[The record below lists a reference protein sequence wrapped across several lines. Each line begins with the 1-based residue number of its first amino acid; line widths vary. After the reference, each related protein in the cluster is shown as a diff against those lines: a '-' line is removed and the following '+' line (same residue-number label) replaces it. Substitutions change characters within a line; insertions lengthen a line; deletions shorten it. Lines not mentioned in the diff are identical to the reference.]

1 MDIHSNDIKITLE
14 YIGNDRFE
22 RVYPGFDILYQK
34 IPIRVQF
41 VFVQLFDRLIRYEI
55 LQPFLIVIIIA
66 RKCFN
71 IVFPIR
77 NLYVICEI
85 RNVKIRRFVRLYR
98 KRFKSG

>member
-22 RVYPGFDILYQK
+22 RVYPGFDTLYQK

-55 LQPFLIVIIIA
+55 L
-66 RKCFN
+66 
-71 IVFPIR
+71 
-77 NLYVICEI
+77 
-85 RNVKIRRFVRLYR
+85 
-98 KRFKSG
+98 